1 MSCGTHKRVRP
12 DAQENAVTIIHAK
25 VIMIPML
32 FYRGVFFPK
41 FSPITRKYL
50 HFRRKFRCV
59 VKICLRKC
67 ILFYEAIILN
77 YYENRGLP
85 LASLIWI
92 GAVLAAFAAA
102 WFKGIAA
109 SIILPYAGLGIL
121 PACIGILLW
130 PFANKE
136 WVQVCII
143 MCWIALA
150 IAACLAIAII
160 PMAFLFLCAPLVA
173 ALFKRE
179 KVVEATVL
187 SALFAGLVFFLHRY
201 GYLPEPIANMQ
212 QFNWGA
218 TTGIAATISFMIGA
232 MFFTASKVGA
242 TESVDVESAKTALTS
257 QVDSSHI
264 YPGVVLVFSK
274 NHILESAT
282 QSAKSLFSLEK
293 KDIGR
298 LSLDQLCTSFDDRD
312 LYKKISKVFESNTKI
327 KGLIVS
333 LPDIANE
340 GKYISLNAFPQNDNS
355 IHIFATDCTDMQV
368 KIKQLEAAQDISH
381 KESTEK
387 TLFFAGVSHELRTPL
402 NAIIGFSDMMRSRLF
417 GPLPGK
423 YAEYANLIHDS
434 GQHML
439 DLIGDVLDMSK
450 VEAGKYELHYDK
462 FDVADVIRSSLK
474 MVQPSADAAAL
485 NFSVDIDVKQ
495 DLLVEADRRA
505 VRQILLNLLSN
516 AIKFTPKGG
525 RVVVTARIVSD
536 VLNIC
541 VEDNGMGMSAR
552 EINHVGEA
560 YNQTKK

>member
-1 MSCGTHKRVRP
+1 M
-12 DAQENAVTIIHAK
+12 QFI
-25 VIMIPML
+25 
-32 FYRGVFFPK
+32 
-41 FSPITRKYL
+41 
-50 HFRRKFRCV
+50 
-59 VKICLRKC
+59 
-67 ILFYEAIILN
+67 YEAIVLS

-92 GAVLAAFAAA
+92 GAIFAAFVAA

-109 SIILPYAGLGIL
+109 STILPYAGLSIL

-130 PFANKE
+130 PLANKE
-136 WVQVCII
+136 WAQVFII

-150 IAACLAIAII
+150 IAACLAIAIM

-187 SALFAGLVFFLHRY
+187 SALFAGLVFILHRY

-212 QFNWGA
+212 QLNWGA

-232 MFFTASKVGA
+232 MFFTASKA
-242 TESVDVESAKTALTS
+242 ERNENANVENLNSALTP
-257 QVDSSHI
+257 QVDFANTYSNAA
-264 YPGVVLVFSK
+264 LKFSK
-274 NHILESAT
+274 NRVLESAT
-282 QSAKSLFSLEK
+282 QSAMSLFSLEK
-293 KDIGR
+293 KDIGT
-298 LSLDQLCTSFDDRD
+298 LSMDTLCSSFDDED
-312 LYKKISKVFESNTKI
+312 IYEKIPKVFESNTVLT
-327 KGLIVS
+327 GVVTS
-333 LPDIANE
+333 LPNAEHADGYIA
-340 GKYISLNAFPQNDNS
+340 LNIFPQQDNS
-355 IHIFATDCTDMQV
+355 IHIIASDCTDIQLKV
-368 KIKQLEAAQDISH
+368 RRLEAAQNEAH

-462 FDVADVIRSSLK
+462 FDIADVIRSSLK
-474 MVQPSADAAAL
+474 MVQPSADAVELTLSA
-485 NFSVDIDVKQ
+485 DIDVKH

-525 RVVVTARIVSD
+525 RVVVSAKIVSD
-536 VLNIC
+536 VLNIG
-541 VEDNGMGMSAR
+541 VEDNGMGMSAS
-552 EINHVGEA
+552 EIAHIGTA
-560 YNQTKK
+560 YSQTQNARLVDARGSGLGLSLVKNLVELHKGRFAMTSHPGAGTSVNIYLPVQKKVKLDRDSEGS